1 MAYDVKKAFQRI
13 EDELIDSMM
22 RNLQRYHLDWEDAE
36 GFDWSQW
43 QVEQLKA
50 LEQLR
55 RSNPK
60 KYGKQFAS
68 INAKLRRI
76 IVEAEARGQKEE
88 ELRILEALSEGG
100 SFPVRPS
107 DGGKGVGGET
117 FFRTN
122 EGKLNALL
130 DATQRDM
137 EKAEHAVLRRAD
149 DQYRQIIFDAQVY
162 ANTGAGTVEKAV
174 DMATKDFLARGID
187 SIVYRNGARH
197 TISDYA
203 DMAIRTA
210 ERRAYLAGAGQKR
223 QEWGLSL
230 VIVNRRGTMQGGN
243 FGHACPHCIPWLGK
257 VLIDDVYSDGKPD
270 GVHPL
275 LSEAMAAGFLH
286 PRCKDGFT
294 TYFPGIS
301 TAPDPATK
309 QEVAQAVENER
320 EGNRERY
327 AQRQAEK
334 YERLSKYSLDPANR
348 KQYEARAEEWKRA
361 QSGSSDTPAST
372 PVPLRSHAPV
382 NTSAQIQQVEQ
393 EALELKVQADYSNY
407 TPELAKTVNQSIRE
421 VQDQFGELTELNLV
435 GTHPNVQGD
444 VAGAFFPNTGLLA
457 LRNPGQPDIM
467 QVMKD
472 EAEAQFASGGWS
484 TGDAR
489 HVIVHELGHA
499 LEKQYLT
506 PEKRAELERIR
517 KAEVLRVTGDEN
529 TDIEYAAKE
538 KSPMMDSWGKS
549 AKEDL
554 SLYGL
559 ISVKEMISESLAQN
573 ILGEPGGIAQQTI
586 LILLGR

>member
-1 MAYDVKKAFQRI
+1 M
-13 EDELIDSMM
+13 
-22 RNLQRYHLDWEDAE
+22 
-36 GFDWSQW
+36 
-43 QVEQLKA
+43 
-50 LEQLR
+50 
-55 RSNPK
+55 
-60 KYGKQFAS
+60 
-68 INAKLRRI
+68 
-76 IVEAEARGQKEE
+76 EAEARGQKEE

-320 EGNRERY
+320 EENRERY

-334 YERLSKYSLDPANR
+334 YERLSKYSLDPGNR
-348 KQYEARAEEWKRA
+348 RRYEARAEEWKEKTLVKSDE
-361 QSGSSDTPAST
+361 SGILNEKDENAIKQYMTAES
-372 PVPLRSHAPV
+372 
-382 NTSAQIQQVEQ
+382 
-393 EALELKVQADYSNY
+393 YS
-407 TPELAKTVNQSIRE
+407 
-421 VQDQFGELTELNLV
+421 LN
-435 GTHPNVQGD
+435 
-444 VAGAFFPNTGLLA
+444 AA
-457 LRNPGQPDIM
+457 LRNPDTALTKKQQKLVENLDAALDKLPDYSGRVYRSVSTDM
-467 QVMKD
+467 VSRD
-472 EAEAQFASGGWS
+472 EFMAQYAIGKPTLHRAYTS
-484 TGDAR
+484 TGKSVYDESMGIQM
-489 HVIVHELGHA
+489 VIDVKHGKDISRWNANE
-499 LEKQYLT
+499 Q
-506 PEKRAELERIR
+506 
-517 KAEVLRVTGDEN
+517 EVLLRRGTWLIPTSIDGN
-529 TDIEYAAKE
+529 TIYLEEY
-538 KSPMMDSWGKS
+538 P
-549 AKEDL
+549 
-554 SLYGL
+554 
-559 ISVKEMISESLAQN
+559 
-573 ILGEPGGIAQQTI
+573 
-586 LILLGR
+586 